1 MKLDEYIEH
10 LRSLQKQYAELDIE
24 VVQRH
29 PTVSTDA
36 GLYVV
41 PAKAPRV
48 WPVRTEESRSHLVP
62 LGVQPLDPATKPKG
76 SGPHG
81 VILVFD
87 VE

>member
-1 MKLDEYIEH
+1 MKLDEYIDH
-10 LRSLQKQYAELDIE
+10 LQSLQKAYAGLDIE

-29 PTVSTDA
+29 PRMSTDA

-48 WPVRTEESRSHLVP
+48 WPVRTEESYSHLLP
-62 LGVQPLDPATKPKG
+62 HGAQPLDPTTKPKG
-76 SGPHG
+76 SGPDG